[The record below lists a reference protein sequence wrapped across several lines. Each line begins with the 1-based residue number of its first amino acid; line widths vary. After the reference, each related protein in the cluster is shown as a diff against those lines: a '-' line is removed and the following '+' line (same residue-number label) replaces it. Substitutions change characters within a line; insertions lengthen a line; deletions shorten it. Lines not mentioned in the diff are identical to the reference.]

1 MSHSMYSL
9 LSSIPYSKNVSVIR
23 GYSEGDNRHVE
34 DLSEERVVRDVI
46 QNAVTSVE
54 LEM

>member
-23 GYSEGDNRHVE
+23 GYSEGDKRHV
-34 DLSEERVVRDVI
+34 DLSGERVVRDVI

>member
-9 LSSIPYSKNVSVIR
+9 LSSPYSKNVSVIR
-23 GYSEGDNRHVE
+23 GYSEGDKRHVE
-34 DLSEERVVRDVI
+34 DLSGERVIGDVI
-46 QNAVTSVE
+46 QKGVTSVE